1 VNRRILEETGWPCPT
16 GEEMRSID
24 REAIAER
31 GIPGR
36 VLMETAGRA
45 VASAILE
52 RFDRLRRPLVICGGG
67 NNGGDGY
74 VIARVLREADD
85 RIEPAVLA
93 VGDVTKHSE
102 EARANLDALSH
113 LDVEVTQSRD
123 VKDLEPLLARADL
136 IVDAV
141 LGVGLSRPVE
151 SRIAVLLSAVAEA
164 RLPLVAVDLPS
175 GISSDTGAA
184 LGIELPADLIVTL
197 GWPKLGLAVRPMEAE
212 ILVAD
217 IGLPGQSLAL
227 AAVRQHVLTDAAAAR
242 LLPERPEAGH
252 KGSFGHVLVVGGSP
266 GKTGAA
272 VLAAEAA
279 QRGGAGLVTV
289 ASSERLNEI
298 FEVKLT
304 EAMSLPLE
312 YELEALLE
320 AARARD
326 ASVVGPGMGTDEQTR
341 GLIRALLGQ
350 LDRPAVVDADGL
362 NAFAGDAAA
371 LRAPGPRILTPHPGE
386 MSRLL
391 NRSTAQVQADRVD
404 AARELARRTEA
415 VVVLKG
421 ARSLVAAPDGALYVN
436 PTGGPGLAS
445 GGTGD
450 VLSGLLGAL
459 LAQGLSPLHA
469 AALGVFLH
477 GRAGDE
483 CGRVG
488 VLAGEVADR
497 IPGVWRAL
505 DQLRSVDHE
514 PGGLR
519 RFP

>member
-1 VNRRILEETGWPCPT
+1 MNRRILEESGWPCPT
-16 GEEMRSID
+16 GDEMRGID
-24 REAIAER
+24 RDAIVER

-45 VASAILE
+45 VASAILA
-52 RFDRLRRPLVICGGG
+52 RFGRARRPLVVCGGG

-93 VGDVTKHSE
+93 VGDVTKHSD
-102 EARANLDALSH
+102 EAGTNFEALAH
-113 LDVEVTQSRD
+113 LDIEVTQSRD
-123 VKDLEPLLARADL
+123 VKDLEPLLGRADL

-141 LGVGLSRPVE
+141 LGVGLSRAVE
-151 SRIAVLLSAVAEA
+151 PRLAALLSALAEA
-164 RLPLVAVDLPS
+164 PLPVVAVDLPS

-184 LGIELPADLIVTL
+184 LGVELPADLIVTL
-197 GWPKLGLAVRPMEAE
+197 GWPKLGLAVRPLEVE

-217 IGLPGQSLAL
+217 IGLPAQSLAL
-227 AAVRQHVLTDAAAAR
+227 AEVRQHVLTNAAAAR
-242 LLPERPEAGH
+242 LLPERPEDGH
-252 KGSFGHVLVVGGSP
+252 KGSFGHVLIVGGSP

-289 ASSERLNEI
+289 AASPQLNDI

-304 EAMSLPLE
+304 EPMSLPLE
-312 YELEALLE
+312 YAPEALLE
-320 AARARD
+320 AARERD
-326 ASVVGPGMGTDEQTR
+326 ASVVGPGVGTDEPTR
-341 GLIRALLGQ
+341 SCLRAFLGQ
-350 LDRPAVVDADGL
+350 LERPAVVDADGL
-362 NAFAGDAAA
+362 NAFAGETAA

-391 NRSTAQVQADRVD
+391 DRSTAQVQADRVD
-404 AARELARRTEA
+404 AARELARRTDA

-421 ARSLVAAPDGALYVN
+421 SRSVIAAPDGALYVN

-459 LAQGLSPLHA
+459 LAQGLPPLEA

-488 VLAGEVADR
+488 VLAGEVADL
-497 IPGVWRAL
+497 IPAVWDDL
-505 DQLRSVDHE
+505 NELRSVEHE